1 MTRSEIVAYAKRR
14 YEEGTASSRFS
25 DTADWPIWVDEAQ
38 LALFPQGC
46 LQQEVDL
53 PVAANDKAVRLPDRT
68 AWTRLVY
75 FDTTEL
81 VPATIQEIEGD
92 YGADWMTDTGAPSRW
107 MFQPPQHLRI
117 VPIPTAA
124 GTLHLLLWK
133 YASYLVTDTSEPD
146 FPEFLHH
153 GIVWGT
159 CLQALAQDKDLQG
172 SAIARAY
179 FQDNFLRYKKMADDY
194 FSNNSGTPIVLGG
207 HVGGNR
213 FRRPRYTGEI

>member
-1 MTRSEIVAYAKRR
+1 MTRSEIITYAQRR
-14 YEEGTASSRFS
+14 YEEGTSSSRFS
-25 DTADWPIWVDEAQ
+25 GTQDWPIWVDEAQ

-46 LQQEVDL
+46 LQEEVDL
-53 PVAANDKAVRLPDRT
+53 PVAANAKAARLPDRT

-75 FDTTEL
+75 FDTTKL
-81 VPATIQEIEGD
+81 VVATIDDAEGE

-117 VPIPTAA
+117 IPYSTAG

-133 YASYLVTDTSEPD
+133 YPAYLATDSQEPD

-153 GIVWGT
+153 GVVWGI

-172 SAIARAY
+172 SAIARNY
-179 FQDNFLRYKKMADDY
+179 FMENFLRYKRMADDY
-194 FSNNSGTPIVLGG
+194 FTNNSATPIVLGG
-207 HVGGNR
+207 ALPGNR
-213 FRRPRYTGEI
+213 FRRPRYTGEV